1 MEVGRAGREVR
12 TAEGSIQRSH
22 NEMDGYA
29 EERRGKFIRFRFA
42 KMAKRL
48 SYWRKRVC
56 VSEVEGISNVV
67 RHCAKCE
74 KPNPLTST
82 DAVAERARD
91 ACTFAVRPV
100 VSHSVIASSHLL
112 EPIAIKLS
120 PHDPYPV
127 SMRSNRAFKGRTNE
141 RPKDRRRSDR
151 DRRIQLARSL
161 LVILSQSVVLGDTSA
176 DDSHSM

>member
-1 MEVGRAGREVR
+1 MSAELARSLARREPKFIPLWVLAGRAEDRPNNMMDAREWKSGGRAGKSGLRC
-12 TAEGSIQRSH
+12 GGIQRSH

-82 DAVAERARD
+82 DAVAERGM
-91 ACTFAVRPV
+91 
-100 VSHSVIASSHLL
+100 H
-112 EPIAIKLS
+112 
-120 PHDPYPV
+120 
-127 SMRSNRAFKGRTNE
+127 
-141 RPKDRRRSDR
+141 
-151 DRRIQLARSL
+151 ARSPF
-161 LVILSQSVVLGDTSA
+161 VRSFRTR
-176 DDSHSM
+176 

>member
-1 MEVGRAGREVR
+1 MVVGRRALTRGHFREIL
-12 TAEGSIQRSH
+12 EH
-22 NEMDGYA
+22 
-29 EERRGKFIRFRFA
+29 
-42 KMAKRL
+42 L
-48 SYWRKRVC
+48 SY
-56 VSEVEGISNVV
+56 
-67 RHCAKCE
+67 
-74 KPNPLTST
+74 
-82 DAVAERARD
+82 
-91 ACTFAVRPV
+91 
-100 VSHSVIASSHLL
+100 LL

>member
-1 MEVGRAGREVR
+1 M
-12 TAEGSIQRSH
+12 H
-22 NEMDGYA
+22 
-29 EERRGKFIRFRFA
+29 
-42 KMAKRL
+42 
-48 SYWRKRVC
+48 
-56 VSEVEGISNVV
+56 
-67 RHCAKCE
+67 
-74 KPNPLTST
+74 
-82 DAVAERARD
+82 
-91 ACTFAVRPV
+91 VRPV

-127 SMRSNRAFKGRTNE
+127 SMRSNRAFKGRSNE

>member
-1 MEVGRAGREVR
+1 MPENGSRAGRR
-12 TAEGSIQRSH
+12 AGKSGLRCGGIQRSH

-67 RHCAKCE
+67 RHWANCE

-82 DAVAERARD
+82 DAVAERGM
-91 ACTFAVRPV
+91 
-100 VSHSVIASSHLL
+100 H
-112 EPIAIKLS
+112 
-120 PHDPYPV
+120 
-127 SMRSNRAFKGRTNE
+127 
-141 RPKDRRRSDR
+141 
-151 DRRIQLARSL
+151 ARSPGRFAL
-161 LVILSQSVVLGDTSA
+161 GNRPLSFTRA
-176 DDSHSM
+176 DRN